1 MKKSILFAAFAAI
14 AIFSASCEKS
24 DPTSF
29 TRDIPAVNY
38 ETTSNNPENDVVF
51 SDVQT
56 EGPVVIFKFSPEES
70 GLGTMLTDMVGNGT
84 GPFSV
89 IHNVTLYAWDN
100 KGGRSQAG
108 FVQFYDWIGGSL
120 SIHAETKVPGG
131 YSGNGSI
138 LESTMNAKDNT
149 IYVGIPYC
157 EGWGSKSIQVYD
169 SEGRTVQVNAFKEA
183 RTGDFPVSLSM
194 GEQKCSDSSFNNP
207 YGIEK
212 WYRVY
217 ELTNLQNNG
226 IYTIYVRTCK

>member
-1 MKKSILFAAFAAI
+1 MKPNFLFAALAAFLI
-14 AIFSASCEKS
+14 AASCEKS

-38 ETTSNNPENDVVF
+38 ETTSNNPENDIVF
-51 SDVQT
+51 SDRQT
-56 EGPVVIFKFSPEES
+56 DGPVIVFKFQPEEI
-70 GLGTMLTDMVGNGT
+70 GLATTLSNMVGNGT

-89 IHNVTLYAWDN
+89 IHSVSMYAWDLS
-100 KGGRSQAG
+100 GGRSQSG

-120 SIHAETKVPGG
+120 SVKAQTKVPGG

-138 LESTMNAKDNT
+138 IENTMIAKDNT

-157 EGWGSKSIQVYD
+157 EGWGAKSIQVYD
-169 SEGRTVQVNAFKEA
+169 SEGRTVQINSFKEA

-194 GEQKCSDSSFNNP
+194 GNLKCSDSSFNNP

-217 ELTNLQNNG
+217 ELSDLQKNG
-226 IYTIYVRTCK
+226 TYTIYIQTCK

>member
-1 MKKSILFAAFAAI
+1 MKNNFLIAALAVSLFA
-14 AIFSASCEKS
+14 ASCEKYE
-24 DPTSF
+24 PTSF
-29 TRDIPAVNY
+29 AKEAPVTNQGTMLSDL
-38 ETTSNNPENDVVF
+38 ENDVVF

-56 EGPVVIFKFSPEES
+56 EGPVVIFKFSPEEF
-70 GLGTMLTDMVGNGT
+70 GLGTMLSSMVGNGS
-84 GPFSV
+84 GPYSV

-108 FVQFYDWIGGSL
+108 FVQFYDWTGGSL

-131 YSGNGSI
+131 YSSNGSI

-149 IYVGIPYC
+149 VYVGIPYC

-169 SEGRTVQVNAFKEA
+169 SEGRTVQVNSFKEA